1 MTQNLPTNASARTA
15 SETVIGNEDTG
26 LSAPIAAISAGDD
39 KDADGD
45 GEEVDQIV
53 DDTGMAGPTSTTRPQ
68 RSSDT
73 AGTAPAVRAG
83 SAGARSDGAV
93 KDLKK
98 DGKDAKGPK
107 DTKTNGTNG
116 AAPHD
121 ENLDAEGSPETDM
134 DELSVDEELLKLT
147 TKSRRPAHEYDG

>member
-1 MTQNLPTNASARTA
+1 
-15 SETVIGNEDTG
+15 
-26 LSAPIAAISAGDD
+26 
-39 KDADGD
+39 
-45 GEEVDQIV
+45 
-53 DDTGMAGPTSTTRPQ
+53 MAGPTSTTRPR

-83 SAGARSDGAV
+83 SAGTRSDGAV

-98 DGKDAKGPK
+98 DGKDAKDPK
-107 DTKTNGTNG
+107 DTKTNGTNS

-147 TKSRRPAHEYDG
+147 TKSRRPAHEYDGYERPYDEYQSRGPPHEDYAREDSRVSGTECAWHEQ